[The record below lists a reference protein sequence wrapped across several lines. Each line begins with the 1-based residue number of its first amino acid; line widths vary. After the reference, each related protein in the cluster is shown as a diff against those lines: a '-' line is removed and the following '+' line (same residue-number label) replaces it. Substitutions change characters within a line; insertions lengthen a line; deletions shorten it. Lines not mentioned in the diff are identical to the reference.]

1 MIQLEGPEITPD
13 TQLSLVS
20 NSYQNLSQIDY
31 STISED
37 VVEFTNDED
46 YIDGGKGNDTIYG
59 QWGDDT
65 LLGGEG
71 DDVIW
76 GGQITRQKVE
86 GEPTTTVFVLGDDF
100 TTPQGG
106 EFHTFCFPPSL
117 AFDGN
122 TTEVTFQD
130 DDGLLNGD
138 DICNEYSDDSSQT
151 VTYNGQT
158 YPVNVD
164 YTLIY
169 CDAQGNYYK
178 FAILDLDMDG
188 TGNHYN
194 NVGENGKLLI
204 QLEGPEITAGT
215 QLSLVANSYQN
226 LSSLNYDD
234 FTNTTEEII
243 VSDKDTI
250 HGNEGNDT
258 VYGGDDDDHIYG
270 DEGDDILYGQKGD
283 DIIEGGDGN
292 DKLYGGTGKDTLLG
306 GAGDDYLDGGT
317 GSDVRIDGGT
327 GVDEYRGSAGQ
338 DVFIFDENDFVGLT
352 ETVNGQTRNK
362 FMYNADNGFDQM
374 IVEGDATVDFTGD
387 RYQSDS
393 SVTGNVMSNIEAVLG
408 DEGDQDV
415 YINPNEVFRQGDE
428 PFGEV
433 QRCSAR
439 LAWLCCPPWRW

>member
-1 MIQLEGPEITPD
+1 M
-13 TQLSLVS
+13 
-20 NSYQNLSQIDY
+20 
-31 STISED
+31 
-37 VVEFTNDED
+37 VEFTNDED

-428 PFGEV
+428 PFGEDFNGAAPDWHGFV
-433 QRCSAR
+433 AHLGAGDDSFN
-439 LAWLCCPPWRW
+439 LEGSPWSFDAGGTVNAHCLRK